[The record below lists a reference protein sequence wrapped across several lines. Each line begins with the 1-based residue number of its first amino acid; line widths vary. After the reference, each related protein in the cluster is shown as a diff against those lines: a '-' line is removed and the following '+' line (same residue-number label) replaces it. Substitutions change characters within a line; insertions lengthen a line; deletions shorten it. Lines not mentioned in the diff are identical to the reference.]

1 MASKVQSQNALT
13 GAVLKTTV
21 IPLVLVVTLFILVL
35 PISTTLLDIFI
46 AGNIT
51 LSLVILFSSLY
62 IARPLDF
69 SAFPA
74 ILLVSTLFR
83 LALNVATTRIVL
95 LNGKSG
101 TEAAGEV
108 IQAFGEFVVGGN
120 YIVGCVIF
128 VLISIV
134 NLKVITKGSGRIA
147 EVSARFTLDAM
158 PGKQMAIDSDL
169 NTGIIKE
176 DEARRR
182 RKELSMEAEFYGAM
196 DGAAKFVSGDAM
208 AGLFITGIN
217 IVGGLFIGILLEGMD
232 WRTAAQTYTL
242 LTIGDGLV
250 SQIPSI
256 IVSIA
261 SGLIVARASTGDD
274 LSVEL
279 VGQIGGSQK
288 SLFFTSG
295 VSGIFAIVPGMP
307 FLPFMLLSVAFGVA
321 GYVKGQFLKTAAAKG
336 EKEKAASGNTSRAGA
351 NEAPSDGT
359 KAPKPGSTEEVL
371 GLLGMDTLELEVG
384 FELVGMV
391 DSGDLVER
399 IRSIRR
405 QFAIDYGFVIPP
417 IFIRDNVRL
426 KSSEYR
432 LLLKGSR
439 IGGGELMMRNLLAM
453 DPGTVSIPVR
463 GISTK
468 EPAFGLD
475 ALWISEGD
483 KERAQSSGY
492 TVVDLP
498 TVITTHLTEMI
509 RNNMFELLGRQETQ
523 QLIDTAAKDIP
534 RVVEELVPSLMTVGQ
549 VRQVLSRL
557 LREGVSI
564 RDIGTILETLADWAG
579 QIKHPEKLTELV
591 RRNLSR
597 SIIGKFLTPQGNLPL
612 IAISP
617 NSEKLLS
624 EALQQNDEGSFLA
637 LEPTI
642 GQLLI
647 ARLNKAAERFGESGS
662 TPLILAPG
670 HLRAALAHFV
680 GRYAPIYSVISHY
693 ELLPNT
699 KVQSL
704 GIISLNE
711 E

>member
-1 MASKVQSQNALT
+1 MAAKVQSPVT
-13 GAVLKTTV
+13 GALWKTTV
-21 IPLVLVVTLFILVL
+21 IPVVLVITLFILVL
-35 PISTTLLDIFI
+35 PIPTALLDVFL

-62 IARPLDF
+62 ITRPLDF
-69 SAFPA
+69 SSFPA

-101 TEAAGEV
+101 TGAAGDV

-120 YIVGCVIF
+120 YVVGCVIF

-134 NLKVITKGSGRIA
+134 NIKVITKGSGRIA
-147 EVSARFTLDAM
+147 EVTARFTLDAM

-196 DGAAKFVSGDAM
+196 DGAAKFVSGDAF

-217 IVGGLFIGILLEGMD
+217 IVGGLFVGIVFEGMD
-232 WRTAAQTYTL
+232 WRVAAQTYTL

-288 SLFFTSG
+288 SLYFTSG

-307 FLPFMLLSVAFGVA
+307 FIPFMILSILFG
-321 GYVKGQFLKTAAAKG
+321 TAAYMKG
-336 EKEKAASGNTSRAGA
+336 KKTKTDTSKAEKDKSGTNTNASDTAA
-351 NEAPSDGT
+351 DGT
-359 KAPKPGSTEEVL
+359 KTPKPGSTEEVL

-417 IFIRDNVRL
+417 IFIRDNIRL

-439 IGGGELMMRNLLAM
+439 IGGGDLTMRHLLAM
-453 DPGTVSIPVR
+453 DPGNVTTPVR
-463 GISTK
+463 GINTK

-483 KERAQSSGY
+483 KERAQSVGY

-509 RNNMFELLGRQETQ
+509 RSNMFELLGRQETQ

-534 RVVEELVPSLMTVGQ
+534 RVVEELVPSVMTVGQ

-579 QIKHPEKLTELV
+579 QIKHPEKLTEIV

-597 SIIGKFLTPQGNLPL
+597 SIIGKFLSPQGNLPL

-617 NSEKLLS
+617 SSEKLLS

-647 ARLNKAAERFGESGS
+647 ARLNKSAERFGESGS

-670 HLRAALAHFV
+670 HLRAGLANFV

-704 GIISLNE
+704 GIISLSE